1 MMTDFLF
8 VEEVNDVFST
18 SILLT
23 VEKLGI
29 SDMEKE
35 LLLLVAKVAWLYNH
49 ILDMMKKFNLNAI

>member
-8 VEEVNDVFST
+8 VEEVSDVFST

-23 VEKLGI
+23 VEELGI

-35 LLLLVAKVAWLYNH
+35 LLLLVAKVA
-49 ILDMMKKFNLNAI
+49 

>member
-35 LLLLVAKVAWLYNH
+35 LLLLVAKVA
-49 ILDMMKKFNLNAI
+49 

>member
-23 VEKLGI
+23 VEELGI

-35 LLLLVAKVAWLYNH
+35 LLLLVAKVA
-49 ILDMMKKFNLNAI
+49 